1 MGPHRGRTG
10 TMSIW
15 VAVVVCLGMLAER
28 ASGIFSDN
36 FETSSDP
43 YHCQILNNGT
53 EVALVLDEASG
64 KAIPAFSS
72 VKYHDLKLQHHW
84 FY

>member
-1 MGPHRGRTG
+1 
-10 TMSIW
+10 MSIG
-15 VAVVVCLGMLAER
+15 VVVVMCLGMLAKR

-53 EVALVLDEASG
+53 EVALVLDETSG
-64 KAIPAFSS
+64 KAISS

-84 FY
+84 R

>member
-1 MGPHRGRTG
+1 
-10 TMSIW
+10 MSIG
-15 VAVVVCLGMLAER
+15 VVVVMCLGMLAER

-53 EVALVLDEASG
+53 EVALVLDETSG
-64 KAIPAFSS
+64 KAISS

-84 FY
+84 R